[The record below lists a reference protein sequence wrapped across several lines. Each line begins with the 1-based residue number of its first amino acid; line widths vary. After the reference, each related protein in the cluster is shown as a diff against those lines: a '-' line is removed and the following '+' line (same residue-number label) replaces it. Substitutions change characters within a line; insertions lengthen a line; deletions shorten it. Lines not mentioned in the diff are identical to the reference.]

1 MDPTEIARDITVAI
15 IANPNY
21 KPGGGEKEAEIFATT
36 LKALV
41 AAMREEV
48 AAESIAGTTSE
59 GIPSVRDMRVKH
71 SPLKPPISAEEL

>member
-41 AAMREEV
+41 AAMREEEV
-48 AAESIAGTTSE
+48 AESMASAAAEE
-59 GIPSVRDMRVKH
+59 IPSVRDMRVKR
-71 SPLKPPISAEEL
+71 SPIRPPISADEL